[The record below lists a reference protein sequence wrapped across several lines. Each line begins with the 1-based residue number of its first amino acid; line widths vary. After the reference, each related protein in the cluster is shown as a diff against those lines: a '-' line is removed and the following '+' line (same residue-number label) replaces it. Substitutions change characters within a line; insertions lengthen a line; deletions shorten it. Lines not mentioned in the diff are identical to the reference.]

1 MHNESGG
8 LDDKSLTGYKE
19 KVAPV
24 MKARLFLEKDL
35 IFKGMT
41 QTGYEIEFDAKVEW
55 GCMPTE
61 SLLLSLGGCMAIDT
75 VSFLRKMK
83 VNVKNFKIELTGE
96 RNPAPP
102 QFFKKIDMTLHIE
115 GSGLDEKKVKKA
127 VALSHEKYC
136 SVYHSLRKDM
146 VVNVN
151 WFLTEIG
158 GM

>member
-1 MHNESGG
+1 MHKETGG

-24 MKARLFLEKDL
+24 MKARLFWEKDL
-35 IFKGMT
+35 VFKGMT
-41 QTGYEIEFDAKVEW
+41 STGYEIDFDAKVEW

-61 SLLLSLGGCMAIDT
+61 SLLLSLAGCMAIDT
-75 VSFLRKMK
+75 VSFLRKMR
-83 VNVKNFKIELTGE
+83 VNIKNFRIETTAE

-102 QFFKKIDMTLHIE
+102 QYFKKINMTLHIE
-115 GSGLDEKKVKKA
+115 GSELDEKKVKKA

-136 SVYHSLRKDM
+136 SVYHSLRKDL
-146 VVNVN
+146 VVKVD
-151 WFLTEIG
+151 WVLTEIG